1 MKVFSGVLIGSS
13 GNFDEEDGTIFENE
27 NFRFL
32 KRSGKTI
39 RDEDYSKYEVETIKG
54 SAADKQVVD
63 IRVDKSVGGLFG
75 DGSRPGSGRIYI
87 GIGSPM
93 SIDRSIPQLISV
105 LEDAMDFARKV
116 ADYLGIPKVTGVD
129 E

>member
-13 GNFDEEDGTIFENE
+13 GNFDEEDGTIFEDE

-32 KRSGKTI
+32 KRSGKNI
-39 RDEDYSKYEVETIKG
+39 HNEDYSEYEVVTIEG

-63 IRVDKSVGGLFG
+63 IKVEKSVGLFT
-75 DGSRPGSGRIYI
+75 SSSKPGSGRIYI
-87 GIGSPM
+87 SVGTPM
-93 SIDRSIPQLISV
+93 NINRSIPQLVSV

-116 ADYLGIPKVTGVD
+116 ADYLGIPKVIGVD

>member
-39 RDEDYSKYEVETIKG
+39 QDEDYSTYEVETIRG
-54 SAADKQVVD
+54 SAADKQVVS
-63 IRVDKSVGGLFG
+63 ISVDKSVGLFT
-75 DGSRPGSGRIYI
+75 SSSKPGSGRIYI
-87 GIGSPM
+87 NIGSPM
-93 SIDRSIPQLISV
+93 RIDRSIPQLISV

>member
-32 KRSGKTI
+32 KRSGKNI
-39 RDEDYSKYEVETIKG
+39 HNEDYSKYEVETIDG
-54 SAADKQVVD
+54 SAADKQVID
-63 IRVDKSVGGLFG
+63 IRVDKSVGLFG
-75 DGSRPGSGRIYI
+75 DGSKPGSGRIYI
-87 GIGSPM
+87 SVGTPM
-93 SIDRSIPQLISV
+93 NINRSIPQLVSV